1 MTKSASD
8 ALAIL
13 RDGSLFQW
21 HVIPLFAL
29 VVYVYAREV
38 EQRNWNAVFAGLAFW
53 GMDWINEIINGLILH
68 FTQYAPVWGTPGNT
82 AYLILVGLNI
92 EIAFM
97 FSIAGIVFSK
107 FLLPNRE
114 DRILHIPNRIFVA
127 VVGSVLCVFIEYGL
141 NAVGALTWEYSWW
154 NRSAPYLIFLLGYL
168 TFFLMGFWVYDLPTI
183 KQKIRVVGTIY
194 TIVILGLVVFM
205 GILKWI

>member
-1 MTKSASD
+1 MTRSAAE
-8 ALAIL
+8 ALTIL

-21 HVIPLFAL
+21 YVIPFFAF

-38 EQRNWNAVFAGLAFW
+38 ERRNWNAVFAGLAFW
-53 GMDWINEIINGLILH
+53 GMDWINEIINGLIFH
-68 FTQYAPVWGTPGNT
+68 FTQYAPVWGTPGDT
-82 AYLILVGLNI
+82 AYLILIGLNI

-114 DRILHIPNRIFVA
+114 DTILRIPNRLFVA
-127 VVGSVLCVFIEYGL
+127 IVGSAFCVFIEYGL

-154 NRSAPYLIFLLGYL
+154 NRGAPYLIFLLGYL
-168 TFFLMGFWVYDLPTI
+168 TFFLVGFWVYDLPTI
-183 KQKIRVVGTIY
+183 KQKTRVVGTIY
-194 TIVILGLVVFM
+194 TIVILGLIVFM